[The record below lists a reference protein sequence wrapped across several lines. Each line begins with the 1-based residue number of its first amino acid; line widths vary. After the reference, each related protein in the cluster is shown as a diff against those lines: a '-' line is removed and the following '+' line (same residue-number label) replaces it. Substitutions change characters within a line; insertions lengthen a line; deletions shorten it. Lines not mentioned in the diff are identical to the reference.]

1 MNPIKQLNKIVIG
14 ITSTKGNMNDTY
26 LYLMPIIVPIV
37 SKVIE
42 EVVNLANE
50 ALKLGY
56 DIKVKAGPVD
66 IAISRGNII

>member
-1 MNPIKQLNKIVIG
+1 MNPIKQLNKIVTG
-14 ITSTKGNMNDTY
+14 ISNTNGNMNDTY

-37 SKVIE
+37 SKAIE
-42 EVVNLANE
+42 EVVNLAHE

-66 IAISRGNII
+66 IAISRSSIG